1 MLQFG
6 GRSDEAPL
14 GDIVFQAEHG
24 GSSGKL
30 QLMEGVALR
39 LGPSHLGTTGRPRP
53 QGTEPQ
59 RGLQHGAGPRP
70 RKRVSTQCLNRSF
83 PFLIHWYNGRFVM
96 RILGALLLCSAL
108 GQGAAQVNS
117 ITFEQN
123 RGQSNRETRYIARC
137 QGSAFLIEDNAI
149 VFARSGRNGN
159 LRAARLQFEGA
170 GLIAAW
176 QSLDPVT
183 GTTSY
188 IVG

>member
-1 MLQFG
+1 
-6 GRSDEAPL
+6 
-14 GDIVFQAEHG
+14 
-24 GSSGKL
+24 
-30 QLMEGVALR
+30 
-39 LGPSHLGTTGRPRP
+39 
-53 QGTEPQ
+53 
-59 RGLQHGAGPRP
+59 
-70 RKRVSTQCLNRSF
+70 
-83 PFLIHWYNGRFVM
+83 M

-123 RGQSNRETRYIARC
+123 RGQSNPETRYIARC
-137 QGSAFLIEDNAI
+137 QGSAFIIEDNAI
-149 VFARSGRNGN
+149 VFARSGRKGN

-188 IVG
+188 IVGRDRTRWALDVHGPRRHRYQHSQKSVPFRRGNGSTRTFC